1 MIGARVLAVFTVAVT
16 VSCASAGAGRGSAAF
31 DSQLITEDE
40 IVASRATTAYDAIRK
55 LRANFFSY
63 RGETSLRNTS
73 SPFPTV
79 YVDDQEFGAISTL
92 RTIPAAHIAT
102 IRLYRAWE
110 AGTRYGTGHMG
121 GVIAITTR
129 QGGSSAIGERRAP

>member
-1 MIGARVLAVFTVAVT
+1 MIGARILAVCTLALA
-16 VSCASAGAGRGSAAF
+16 VSCGSAGVSRAPGVF
-31 DSQLITEDE
+31 NSQLITQDE

-79 YVDDQEFGAISTL
+79 YLDDQEFGAIASL

-129 QGGSSAIGERRAP
+129 QGGTTTAARRAP